1 LSESLSAQDLG
12 IKKLPRH
19 VAIIMDGNGRWA
31 TDRNLKR
38 IEGHRRGSEVV
49 KKIIDFSK
57 DIGIE
62 VLTLYAFS
70 EENWHR
76 PQEEVQ
82 ALMDIL
88 ANYLSS
94 EFERMVSEG
103 LRLHTVGRVDKLPG
117 KVQDIINAGKKV
129 TRNNTGMVFNL
140 ALSYGSREE
149 LVRAVREIVEDVRRG
164 DISTDDIDEDLIS
177 SHLYTNDL
185 PDPDLLIRTSGEFR
199 VSNFL
204 LYQIAYTEIYITKT
218 LWPDFTEEEYTEIL
232 KDYAGRERRF
242 GRTGEQVRQEG

>member
-1 LSESLSAQDLG
+1 MSAQDLG
-12 IKKLPRH
+12 IDKLPRH

-31 TDRNLKR
+31 TDRGLKR
-38 IEGHRRGSEVV
+38 VEGHRRGSEVV
-49 KKIIDFSK
+49 KRIIDFSK

-76 PQEEVQ
+76 PQEEVR

-94 EFERMVSEG
+94 EFERMVNEG
-103 LRLHTVGRVDKLPG
+103 LRLHTIGRTSALPK
-117 KVQDIINAGKKV
+117 KVQDIINAGKEV
-129 TRNNTGMVFNL
+129 TKKNTGMVFNL

-149 LVRAVREIVEDVRRG
+149 LVRAVREIAGDVSRG

-177 SHLYTNDL
+177 DHLYTNDL
-185 PDPDLLIRTSGEFR
+185 PDPDLLIRTSGELR
-199 VSNFL
+199 ISNFM
-204 LYQIAYTEIYITKT
+204 LYQIAYTELFITKT
-218 LWPDFTEEEYTEIL
+218 LWPDFTEEEYIEIL
-232 KDYAGRERRF
+232 KDYSGRERRY
-242 GRTGEQVRQEG
+242 GRTGEQVRRES